1 MAKTAVSLPRNEDFA
16 LDIKDKGRKMRHYKH
31 HRGYGT
37 LGMKLR
43 QHRTLVLLAA
53 ALLLHAC
60 GGSSTPADSAD
71 AGPPAVDAKGCTAYG
86 APPRPLAPLSPDGLI
101 NDALSLLVQVC
112 NNQGGDT
119 LDWTDSEGTP
129 RHACLITPKAASTS
143 KPLPMLVWLHPT
155 LFGQDSILATGLLD
169 KINSANLSGD
179 ASTPG
184 FILLLPLGRN
194 IQQFLPAPLNTGVG
208 WDHWYRN
215 VDRSSPYLNVDFAT
229 IDHFIAVAKQRGN
242 VVDNRVYVSG
252 WSEGADMGSFY
263 GLNTPGVAATGVYST
278 TSPFDDPSDP
288 CPTAAFALNNK
299 RPFYLMARACDIGGA
314 CPGEQQFLSDLRSG
328 VLAPSLVSG
337 VILDSS
343 TKAVNQ
349 CNAQCDPGTAA
360 GDALGQLEHITWP
373 RQWNDTLLEFMRDN
387 PE

>member
-1 MAKTAVSLPRNEDFA
+1 MRDVTSFRAV
-16 LDIKDKGRKMRHYKH
+16 
-31 HRGYGT
+31 
-37 LGMKLR
+37 GMKLR
-43 QHRTLVLLAA
+43 QHRNLLLLAA

-60 GGSSTPADSAD
+60 GGSSTPNGSADS
-71 AGPPAVDAKGCTAYG
+71 GPPAVDAKGCTVYG

-101 NDALSLLVQVC
+101 NDLLSLLVQVC

-119 LDWTDSEGTP
+119 LDWTDSDGTP
-129 RHACLITPKAASTS
+129 RHACLITPKGASSS

-169 KINSANLSGD
+169 KINTADFSGD
-179 ASTPG
+179 PTKPG
-184 FILLLPLGRN
+184 FILLLPLGRD

-215 VDRSSPYLNVDFAT
+215 TDRSSPYLNVDFAS
-229 IDHFIAVAKQRGN
+229 IDHFIAVAKQRGI
-242 VVDNRVYVSG
+242 VDNSRVYVSG

-263 GLNTPGVAATGVYST
+263 GLNTPGIAATGVYST

-288 CPTAAFALNNK
+288 CPTAAFASNNT
-299 RPFYLMARACDIGGA
+299 RPFYLMARACDVGGA
-314 CPGEQQFLSDLRSG
+314 CLAEQQFLTDLRSG
-328 VLAPSLVSG
+328 VMASSLVSG

-343 TKAVNQ
+343 TKAVSA
-349 CNAQCDPGTAA
+349 CNAQCGPGSVA

-373 RQWNDTLLEFMRDN
+373 RQWNDTLIEFMRNN